1 MKDFNFLIAGKSF
14 FDLSVENEEEANE
27 KIIETRNNDY
37 TTGILLNFAHF
48 KEYQGL
54 LANDLSKESKL
65 KNPQQISFVCKLE
78 NQAME

>member
-27 KIIETRNNDY
+27 KIIKTRNNDY

-48 KEYQGL
+48 KEY
-54 LANDLSKESKL
+54 
-65 KNPQQISFVCKLE
+65 
-78 NQAME
+78 